1 MPLLPK
7 KALDRPTALQC
18 ACGPRRSGLSFVRK
32 EATPP
37 LGALLDS
44 LEAGLIKV
52 PDAALRSLS

>member
-1 MPLLPK
+1 M
-7 KALDRPTALQC
+7 RV
-18 ACGPRRSGLSFVRK
+18 CGPRRSGLSFVRK